1 MDSSESQTLLCWQCL
16 PRDLVSHVLEFL
28 GSNER
33 ALNGRL
39 VSRDACRRLREPL
52 LRTALFRLPLPQQA
66 AMDPAWQPHLHR
78 AFQQLTFLS
87 NLTSLSAAAASG
99 SERNLELSWAL
110 LQPCISLGFEGT
122 PSAEDTATAAVRHG
136 HLHLLPWLLQ
146 HGCLMNKHSVVLA
159 AAEHCDLAG
168 MQRVWELLG
177 CSTHNLPSGGPD
189 QLHHCLA
196 AAAGR
201 SGCDAV
207 AKLDWLL
214 ACHRSLPRGGVGERT
229 GAGVEEEEEL
239 LAAAAAGAATSGS
252 LPVFR
257 WLLQQHGQQLL
268 RSALG
273 RTTTV
278 YGMNGMYDVTWW
290 THVMARALSD
300 GNMAVVD
307 WLVREV
313 GPPVRPAKPPE
324 RAYLWESA
332 AEGGNLQ
339 AMRWLQRCGLP
350 AGRGAMEAA
359 AACGQLEAVRFL
371 HQECGLTLRTRAVF
385 CAAAGSGSVPL
396 ATWLLQAGCPMS
408 RDAYGSAAGAGHGAM
423 VTWLAREAR
432 CPWGRETQRDV
443 LHEFWSGTRDTS
455 VGEGSSNDPQIEQ
468 AVWAML
474 DAGCPPG
481 GGTDRADSI
490 GAAAQLGYLDLVRHL
505 RDERGVAF
513 APGTLAAAARGG
525 CVPVVEWLV
534 GAGCRAGAGADNDP
548 YLAAVTTSCTA
559 DVATL
564 SCMHRLGVPCHASVL
579 LWAVDEGVSLR
590 VLRWMVEQ
598 GAPWDEG
605 VMLNLVVD
613 CLMGGCA
620 QNDETVVWFAERMGV
635 RVSPLE
641 DAARDGEEAP

>member
-1 MDSSESQTLLCWQCL
+1 MDSSESQTLLCWQRL
-16 PRDLVSHVLEFL
+16 PRDLIGRVLEFL
-28 GSNER
+28 DPNER
-33 ALNGRL
+33 AITGRL
-39 VSRDACRRLREPL
+39 VSRDACRRLREPR
-52 LRTALFRLPLPQQA
+52 LRTALFRLPLPQHA
-66 AMDPAWQPHLHR
+66 AMDPAWQPHIHR

-87 NLTSLSAAAASG
+87 KLSSLSAAAASG
-99 SERNLELSWAL
+99 SELNLELAWAL

-146 HGCLMNKHSVVLA
+146 HGCLMNKHSMVLA
-159 AAEHCDLAG
+159 TAEHCDLAG

-177 CSTHNLPSGGPD
+177 FSSRHLPSGGPD
-189 QLHHCLA
+189 RLHHCLA

-207 AKLDWLL
+207 AKLSWLL
-214 ACHRSLPRGGVGERT
+214 ALYRSLPRGGVEQGT
-229 GAGVEEEEEL
+229 GAGVEEEGEL

-252 LPVFR
+252 LPVLR
-257 WLLQQHGQQLL
+257 WLLQQHGQPLL
-268 RSALG
+268 SSALG

-278 YGMNGMYDVTWW
+278 YGMYDMYHVTWW
-290 THVMARALSD
+290 THVLARALSD
-300 GNMAVVD
+300 GHMAVVD

-313 GPPVRPAKPPE
+313 GPPVRSAKPPE

-339 AMRWLQRCGLP
+339 AMRWLQRCGLR
-350 AGRGAMEAA
+350 ARRGAMEAA
-359 AACGQLEAVRFL
+359 AACGRLEAVRFL
-371 HQECGLTLRTRAVF
+371 HEECEVGLRSRAVF
-385 CAAAGSGSVPL
+385 SAAAGSGSVPHS
-396 ATWLLQAGCPMS
+396 AWLLQAGCPMS

-423 VTWLAREAR
+423 LTWQAREAR
-432 CPWGRETQRDV
+432 CPWGRETLRDV
-443 LHEFWSGTRDTS
+443 LHEFWSGTRDS
-455 VGEGSSNDPQIEQ
+455 VDEGSSNDPQLKQ
-468 AVWAML
+468 AVWAL
-474 DAGCPPG
+474 LEAGCPPG

-490 GAAAQLGYLDLVRHL
+490 GAAAQLGYLDLIRYL
-505 RDERGVAF
+505 REERGVAF

-564 SCMHRLGVPCHASVL
+564 SCLRRLGVPWSASVL
-579 LWAVDEGVSLR
+579 RWAVDEGVALR

-598 GAPWDEG
+598 GAPWDED
-605 VMLNLVVD
+605 VMLNLVVERLVD
-613 CLMGGCA
+613 GCA

-635 RVSPLE
+635 RVSPLA